1 VGGTVR
7 NSCIQAI
14 EMLVAAVY
22 ATVFSVA
29 AIGLNYLLYE
39 KGGVRI
45 LVANTWTPFSTGSM
59 I

>member
-1 VGGTVR
+1 
-7 NSCIQAI
+7 
-14 EMLVAAVY
+14 MLVAAVY

-29 AIGLNYLLYE
+29 AIGMNYLLYE